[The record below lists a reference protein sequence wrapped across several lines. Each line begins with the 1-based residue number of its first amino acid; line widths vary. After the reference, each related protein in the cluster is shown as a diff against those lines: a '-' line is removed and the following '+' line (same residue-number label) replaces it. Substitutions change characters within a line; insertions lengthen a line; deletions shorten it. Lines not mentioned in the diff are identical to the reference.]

1 MGTSLCTPQ
10 NYTQDTTREQ
20 ANAYIQNMCSNEA
33 LWVQWS
39 MVVTHNRQPDEVR
52 RKISMAPPR
61 WSPSFAESNVLM

>member
-33 LWVQWS
+33 LWVQ
-39 MVVTHNRQPDEVR
+39 
-52 RKISMAPPR
+52 
-61 WSPSFAESNVLM
+61 